1 MLYGPW
7 PRRGRLLRHF
17 WFSSSFPRV
26 PNPGGQGHVK
36 GGPIACNGEGAGA
49 QP

>member
-1 MLYGPW
+1 MRYGPW
-7 PRRGRLLRHF
+7 PRSGRLLRHLC
-17 WFSSSFPRV
+17 FSSSFLRV
-26 PNPGGQGHVK
+26 PILAEQGHVK